1 MKASTFC
8 AGGSIA
14 TSIASCANPE
24 DSLGNIVHTLSYARP
39 IERIGVTA
47 EGEIETFDTAGI
59 VRGAVEP
66 LAPDIYLRAS
76 PRAEAN
82 GALREFAED
91 AARDGDAILD
101 KLHALMTAIYET
113 MTHDTELTRAPTLAA
128 EAFALRRG
136 AAQDFAHIFIACA
149 RWLGAPAR
157 YVSGF
162 LVRGD
167 GDAEES
173 GHAWAEAYL
182 PVIGWIG
189 FDCCNSICVDENYV
203 RVAIGFDH
211 LSAAPTRGT
220 RRQGR
225 RRRRDDQKRV
235 EDRPGR
241 RASATELKRRASA
254 DRRRAP
260 SPTLEATMSV
270 KRTVASTVSI
280 STGLS
285 RR

>member
-1 MKASTFC
+1 MRIKISHELSFTYSPPAKSVIQLLRLTPRSYD
-8 AGGSIA
+8 GQHVLRWRI
-14 TSIASCANPE
+14 SCDVDCVLRQSE

-39 IERIGVTA
+39 IEQIGVTA
-47 EGEIETFDTAGI
+47 EGEVETFETAGI

-66 LAPDIYLRAS
+66 LAPDIYLRGS

-91 AARDGDAILD
+91 AARGADAILD

-113 MTHDTELTRAPTLAA
+113 MTFDAEFARAPVLAA

-162 LVRGD
+162 LTRGN
-167 GDAEES
+167 EEGQEP
-173 GHAWAEAYL
+173 GHSWVEAYV
-182 PVIGWIG
+182 PVIGWVG

-203 RVAIGFDH
+203 RVSIGFDN
-211 LSAAPTRGT
+211 LSAAPARGA
-220 RRQGR
+220 RQGGGEEII
-225 RRRRDDQKRV
+225 K
-235 EDRPGR
+235 
-241 RASATELKRRASA
+241 SALRITQSQSQRQS
-254 DRRRAP
+254 
-260 SPTLEATMSV
+260 
-270 KRTVASTVSI
+270 
-280 STGLS
+280 
-285 RR
+285 